1 MNSKAFR
8 PAIKVITVILVSHW
22 VWKIVSGIPVCPEV
36 YLKWQQ
42 ITYFLCVILS
52 QWTDIVLRA
61 FTGVQFLQIEN
72 CFYFPGGYSVHIS
85 PGCIALKPI
94 YHFVVLMIFG
104 RKAIPG
110 LRLIFLLIGVAVLV
124 NFNILRIS
132 FLCIIMAVNPSLW
145 FFFHTYFF
153 RFAFYVII
161 LLLWILWE
169 ES

>member
-1 MNSKAFR
+1 MNSKTLR

-22 VWKIVSGIPVCPEV
+22 VWKALSCINLCPEMD
-36 YLKWQQ
+36 LRWRQ
-42 ITYFLCVILS
+42 ITHYLCVVLS
-52 QWTDIVLRA
+52 QWADLVVRFIPGIQSLRIDN
-61 FTGVQFLQIEN
+61 T
-72 CFYFPGGYSVHIS
+72 FYFPGGHSVSIS
-85 PGCIALKPI
+85 KGCIALKPI
-94 YHFVVLMIFG
+94 YHFIVLMIFG

-132 FLCIIMAVNPSLW
+132 FLCMIMAVNPSLW
-145 FFFHTYFF
+145 LFFHTYFF
-153 RFAFYVII
+153 RFAFYVIL